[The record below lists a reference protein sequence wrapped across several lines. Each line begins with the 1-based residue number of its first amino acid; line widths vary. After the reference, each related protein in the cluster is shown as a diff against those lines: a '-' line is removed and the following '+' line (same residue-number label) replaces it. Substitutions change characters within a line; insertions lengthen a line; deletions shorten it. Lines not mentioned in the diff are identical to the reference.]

1 MDDRKWITHTGEGG
15 RGVMLTGDVSTDVLM
30 LTGDVLQFYAS
41 TAPGLLSTDTR
52 PLNYLPCHWPLNLSP
67 IVRPTMALSSEHMSA

>member
-41 TAPGLLSTDTR
+41 TAPGLLSTGTR
-52 PLNYLPCHWPLNLSP
+52 PLSTMSLASQSVSDRATNNG
-67 IVRPTMALSSEHMSA
+67 IVK

>member
-15 RGVMLTGDVSTDVLM
+15 RGVLLTGDVSSDVLM

-52 PLNYLPCHWPLNLSP
+52 PLSTMSLASQSVSDRATNNG
-67 IVRPTMALSSEHMSA
+67 IVK